1 MKNPDYSKKAILK
14 NLQTLT
20 NIGPAIAG
28 KLYLIGI
35 RSPEEVVDAEP
46 EELYL
51 RLQKKLGC
59 HVDRCV
65 LYVFRGA
72 KTGRLWPECSDNSRL
87 KNRNTYN
94 F

>member
-1 MKNPDYSKKAILK
+1 MKASHQSKKAILR

-20 NIGPAIAG
+20 NIGPAIAE
-28 KLYLIGI
+28 KLFFVGI
-35 RSPEEVVDAEP
+35 RSPEEVINAEP

-51 RLQKKLGC
+51 KLQKKLGC

-72 KTGRLWPECSDNSRL
+72 KTGRPWAECSDNRSSR
-87 KNRNTYN
+87 K
-94 F
+94 

>member
-1 MKNPDYSKKAILK
+1 MKVSGQSKKAILK

-20 NIGPAIAG
+20 NIGPAIAE

-35 RSPEEVVDAEP
+35 RSPEDVINADT
-46 EELYL
+46 EELYQ

-59 HVDRCV
+59 HVDKCV

-72 KTGRLWPECSDNSRL
+72 KAGKPWPECSG
-87 KNRNTYN
+87 NRKSKK
-94 F
+94 

>member
-1 MKNPDYSKKAILK
+1 MSESKKAILNK
-14 NLQTLT
+14 LQSLI
-20 NIGPAIAG
+20 NIGPSIAD

-35 RSPEEVVDAEP
+35 RSPEEVMNAEP
-46 EELYL
+46 EELYQ

-72 KTGRLWPECSDNSRL
+72 RTGRPWPECSDNPKSKKSSTESEREE
-87 KNRNTYN
+87 
-94 F
+94 

>member
-1 MKNPDYSKKAILK
+1 MKMSKQPKQETLK

-20 NIGPAIAG
+20 NIGPAIAD

-35 RSPEEVVDAEP
+35 RSPEEVITADP
-46 EELYL
+46 EELYQK
-51 RLQKKLGC
+51 LQKTLGC

-72 KTGRLWPECSDNSRL
+72 KTGKAWHECSDNP
-87 KNRNTYN
+87 K
-94 F
+94 